1 MADRHERDQSE
12 QHEFATRT
20 RDSDESRPTS
30 EDPPSGDGREADFDL
45 GLVQADDALLDA
57 LAGYEGG
64 DGAGDLADQELSA
77 LLLAWR
83 RDVDSVPIGE
93 VVHTDTAVDVIA
105 AGRLSSRR
113 RPRLLVPVAAAA
125 AVLVITFGGVGIAA
139 RDAQPGDAL
148 WGLTRVLYADH
159 ARSIEAAAAVLT
171 DLREA
176 ENALGDGR
184 MSEAKS
190 LLDSAGEQL
199 VVVSD
204 EDGKDDLKRQHE
216 MLSAKLPG
224 GQIPGG
230 GDPSGGSQAPGIDP
244 STTSGPSVPPSV
256 PPSDPS
262 TPPSTSTNPPTSS
275 TSPSTSSSIVG
286 ELPSDGTS
294 PRGEVPGDDSTPD
307 APAAN

>member
-1 MADRHERDQSE
+1 VADRHERDQSE
-12 QHEFATRT
+12 QREFATRT
-20 RDSDESRPTS
+20 GDSEELRATAHDQP
-30 EDPPSGDGREADFDL
+30 GDDGPGADFDL

-64 DGAGDLADQELSA
+64 DGGGDLADQELSA

-93 VVHTDTAVDVIA
+93 VVDTDTAVDTIA

-171 DLREA
+171 DLSKA
-176 ENALGDGR
+176 ESALGDGR

-190 LLDSAGEQL
+190 LLDSASQQL

-204 EDGKDDLKRQHE
+204 EDGKDDLRRRHQQ
-216 MLSAKLPG
+216 LSAQLPG
-224 GQIPGG
+224 GTGTPGAS
-230 GDPSGGSQAPGIDP
+230 DPSNIPPGSGL
-244 STTSGPSVPPSV
+244 TTTPGPSVPPSV

-262 TPPSTSTNPPTSS
+262 TPPSTSTPPPTSS
-275 TSPSTSSSIVG
+275 TAPSTSSSIVG
-286 ELPSDGTS
+286 DLPSDGTS
-294 PRGEVPGDDSTPD
+294 QRGEVPGDDAVPE
-307 APAAN
+307 APQAN

>member
-12 QHEFATRT
+12 PH
-20 RDSDESRPTS
+20 
-30 EDPPSGDGREADFDL
+30 DL

-57 LAGYEGG
+57 VAGYEVG
-64 DGAGDLADQELSA
+64 DGGGDLADEELSA

-93 VVHTDTAVDVIA
+93 IVDTKTAVYTVA

-125 AVLVITFGGVGIAA
+125 AILVITFGGVSIAA
-139 RDAQPGDAL
+139 RDAQPGDTL

-171 DLREA
+171 DLSRA

-190 LLDSAGEQL
+190 LLDSAGQQL
-199 VVVSD
+199 VVVFN
-204 EDGKDDLKRQHE
+204 EDGKDDLWRKHQ
-216 MLSAKLPG
+216 LLCAQL
-224 GQIPGG
+224 PGG
-230 GDPSGGSQAPGIDP
+230 GDTPGASDP
-244 STTSGPSVPPSV
+244 SNIPPGSGATTTPGSSLQPSL

-262 TPPSTSTNPPTSS
+262 TPPSTSTNPTTLS
-275 TSPSTSSSIVG
+275 TTPSTSSSVVG
-286 ELPSDGTS
+286 DLPSDGTS
-294 PRGEVPGDDSTPD
+294 QRGEVPGDNTGPE
-307 APAAN
+307 APSAN